1 MAASPVAEP
10 SRAPPW
16 LGGVK
21 NLGAPGRAHGWGWFF
36 LYPPCR
42 NPLVCSAAMAT
53 SASSHL
59 SKAIK
64 HMYMKLPQG
73 EKVQAMYIWID
84 GTGEH
89 LRCKTRTLD
98 HEPKSL
104 EGERAGARFAAPRR
118 VEDAERMP
126 LLPFCGRRMVFGGEI
141 APHPLPGT
149 SFPRSPG
156 GTFPALQMWSLGEMP
171 GAGSRSLAL
180 PPLRRGLLA
189 GAGGLLAGAR
199 PPIDSH
205 VLVLAGS
212 SLAEESGGERM
223 ELSGVIKSLCPS
235 EQTVPAYTIIALGF
249 SPGCHGAGWRQL

>member
-1 MAASPVAEP
+1 
-10 SRAPPW
+10 
-16 LGGVK
+16 
-21 NLGAPGRAHGWGWFF
+21 
-36 LYPPCR
+36 
-42 NPLVCSAAMAT
+42 MAT

-104 EGERAGARFAAPRR
+104 EGERAGAALVAPRR
-118 VEDAERMP
+118 VEEGCHFSLPVAEGWFFREDVP
-126 LLPFCGRRMVFGGEI
+126 PRALPV
-141 APHPLPGT
+141 T
-149 SFPRSPG
+149 SFPRHRR
-156 GTFPALQMWSLGEMP
+156 GTFPALQMWSFRETP
-171 GAGSRSLAL
+171 GAGSPSLVL
-180 PPLRRGLLA
+180 SLRGGAVGRGW
-189 GAGGLLAGAR
+189 GLLAGAR
-199 PPIDSH
+199 LPIDSR

-212 SLAEESGGERM
+212 SLAEESAGERM

>member
-1 MAASPVAEP
+1 MLAACVCLSSMLCFLPAEQHGTAGDGSQP
-10 SRAPPW
+10 RGRLVSCSSLA
-16 LGGVK
+16 GGVK
-21 NLGAPGRAHGWGWFF
+21 NPGAQGRTHGWGCF

-42 NPLVCSAAMAT
+42 NPLVRSAAMAT

-104 EGERAGARFAAPRR
+104 EGERAGAGFAAPRQ
-118 VEDAERMP
+118 VEKAARLGCSGDRMP
-126 LLPFCGRRMVFGGEI
+126 FVSLYGRRMVFGEDV
-141 APHPLPGT
+141 APHPLPVI
-149 SFPRSPG
+149 SFPRYPRGMLPG
-156 GTFPALQMWSLGEMP
+156 LQMWHFSEMP
-171 GAGSRSLAL
+171 GVGSPSLAL

-189 GAGGLLAGAR
+189 GAGGCWQGL
-199 PPIDSH
+199 
-205 VLVLAGS
+205 GS
-212 SLAEESGGERM
+212 PLTLEYSFWPEVVWQKKVEGKEWSYP
-223 ELSGVIKSLCPS
+223 V
-235 EQTVPAYTIIALGF
+235 
-249 SPGCHGAGWRQL
+249 

>member
-1 MAASPVAEP
+1 MEE
-10 SRAPPW
+10 
-16 LGGVK
+16 K
-21 NLGAPGRAHGWGWFF
+21 NNWECKEESHIWDWFWH
-36 LYPPCR
+36 PPCR
-42 NPLVCSAAMAT
+42 TALASSAAMAT

-104 EGERAGARFAAPRR
+104 EGERCGIGSRCFLGRA
-118 VEDAERMP
+118 EDA
-126 LLPFCGRRMVFGGEI
+126 
-141 APHPLPGT
+141 
-149 SFPRSPG
+149 
-156 GTFPALQMWSLGEMP
+156 ALRP
-171 GAGSRSLAL
+171 
-180 PPLRRGLLA
+180 PPLTSCSRCPGRKVPSSPDVTLCTLAGVGHPARRRGLLA
-189 GAGGLLAGAR
+189 WDPR
-199 PPIDSH
+199 PIDSQ

-212 SLAEESGGERM
+212 SLAESGRERM

-249 SPGCHGAGWRQL
+249 SQVAMELAGDSYEMKILCVTEQNSLSLSLSLCFFFFFPFSL